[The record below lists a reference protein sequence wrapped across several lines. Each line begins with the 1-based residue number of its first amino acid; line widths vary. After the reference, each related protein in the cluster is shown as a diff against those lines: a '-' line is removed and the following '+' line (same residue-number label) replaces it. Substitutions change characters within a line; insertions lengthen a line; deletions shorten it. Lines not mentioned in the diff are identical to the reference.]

1 MQNSSSFIDLVVR
14 DSIREHFVSGSVLA
28 ITDGH
33 LDKIIWANAAGAN
46 AFANETLVEAIDAPT
61 LFSRSQKRQV
71 LNGLNNGIANMV
83 RIGARLVPILA
94 SHIELEAGQSAILL
108 SAPNPNG
115 HITLTQRA
123 KGMVDGLEQ
132 AQSRAAIIKS
142 DGSLVAA
149 TERFVGLDISPTVI
163 RGLISEVLQEE
174 DRLVKR
180 PVHTALGHLPSA
192 IARLDDDLHLLMVVM
207 PLKNTQESDQTDG
220 TVNLV
225 GHPKEVTKLQ
235 SAIAQ
240 GPYPAPPLAEAQPI
254 AAFTEPNTDLD
265 HHGDESLDTPQESAD
280 SGLETE
286 QMTLPTG
293 TQRFVWKTDRSG
305 ELLEASD
312 AFTNL
317 LAQSNSQL
325 IGRPFAAIMAEH
337 SAESANLIGL
347 MARQD
352 TWSGREIMIKL
363 KDHNLAVPVV
373 LSALPQRDRDNAFAG
388 YRGFGLI
395 RFENTRVIDAAISA
409 KEDAA
414 EITSDVNEP
423 ETPKVLGVA
432 DVFSDEHN
440 AQALLPLGAHSNLPE
455 QSFDAQQEEA
465 LADEEQDVTA
475 EVAHDET
482 DSIADD
488 YTSDSS
494 KNIEGQEDDTTP
506 PALQAEVSAIDE
518 VLAGDLNEKE
528 RETFAEIRRQLIDN
542 APAASAM
549 AAARLHKYGATS
561 LDTNDVDSTIKS
573 NVLPVKFGKASAA
586 EKTAA
591 LKANNQTL
599 TTTPRFMPS
608 AFAAID
614 LLPRKG
620 DIELSV
626 LDQLPL
632 AVMLQRGDDVI
643 YANDRLLDLSGFDDL
658 GAIAEAGGL
667 EALFEEPELDD
678 QREEPELRSVMRLK
692 RPDNDGLDAEAHI
705 QVISFKGSRALLLAL
720 LPIQHANSKDT
731 PVDKPETTGQNNDT
745 APSTTLINTAPSAIF
760 DTAETADPATLKAQ
774 IEELHS
780 ILDTATDGVILLD
793 DVANIRSINKSAEAL
808 FGYGNEVVR
817 SKPFTT
823 LFAIE
828 SHRSAMEYLTALT
841 DNGVAS
847 VMNDGLEVIG
857 REKEGR
863 FIPLFMTLGRLAGSN
878 GYCAVLRDITAWKR
892 AEENLTLARRDAE
905 SASTQKTA
913 FLARISHEIRT
924 PLNAIIGFSD
934 LMLDERFGSVK
945 DDRSREYLKDI
956 NKSGG
961 LVLDLV
967 NDLLDLSKIEA
978 GEQELEFSAVSINEL
993 LRESVS
999 MMQPKANQQRVI
1011 IRSSLSG
1018 DLPDVVADARSI
1030 KQIALNLLSNAVR
1043 FTNPGGQVVVSSA
1056 LMDDGCLA
1064 IRFRDTGIGM
1074 TEEQIEQA
1082 MQPYKQVHSEDVIAT
1097 KDGSGLGLPLTK
1109 AMVEGNRAD
1118 IMITSTPN
1126 VGTIVEVIF
1135 PANRVLS
1142 E

>member
-1 MQNSSSFIDLVVR
+1 MQNGSSFIDLVVR

-28 ITDGH
+28 ITDSN
-33 LDKIIWANAAGAN
+33 LDKVLWANAAGAS
-46 AFANETLVEAIDAPT
+46 AFADETLVDAIDAPT

-71 LNGLNNGIANMV
+71 LNGLDNGRANMV
-83 RIGARLVPILA
+83 RVGARLVPILA
-94 SHIELEAGQSAILL
+94 SRIELDAGQSAVLL

-115 HITLTQRA
+115 HATLNQRA
-123 KGMVDGLEQ
+123 KGMVDGLEA
-132 AQSRAAIIKS
+132 AQSRAAIIKN
-142 DGSLVAA
+142 DGTLVAS
-149 TERFVGLDISPTVI
+149 TPNFVGLDIDPAII
-163 RGLISEVLQEE
+163 RGLITEVAAEE

-180 PVHTALGHLPSA
+180 PVHTAMGHLPSA
-192 IARLDDDLHLLMVVM
+192 IARLDFDDLHLLMVVT
-207 PLKNTQESDQTDG
+207 PQKNTEENDSSDS

-225 GHPKEVTKLQ
+225 GHPKETTKLQ
-235 SAIAQ
+235 SFISSHSVATPPLPLEANHAIKPDNTPAIAENVT
-240 GPYPAPPLAEAQPI
+240 PREMADLQPEDQ
-254 AAFTEPNTDLD
+254 A
-265 HHGDESLDTPQESAD
+265 SLGTQTTPSAR
-280 SGLETE
+280 
-286 QMTLPTG
+286 MALPTS
-293 TQRFVWKTDRSG
+293 TQRFVWKTNKAG

-312 AFTNL
+312 AFTAL
-317 LAQSNSQL
+317 LNKGDARI
-325 IGRPFAAIMAEH
+325 IGRPFASIMAEH
-337 SAESANLIGL
+337 GAEGANLVSL

-352 TWSGREIMIKL
+352 TWSGREMLVTL
-363 KDHNLAVPVV
+363 KDHDVAVPIV
-373 LSALPQRDRDNAFAG
+373 LSALPQRDRDNDFAG

-395 RFENTRVIDAAISA
+395 RFDDVQPVGAAIIT
-409 KEDAA
+409 EA
-414 EITSDVNEP
+414 EMP
-423 ETPKVLGVA
+423 ETVVDQETTDELKVLGVA
-432 DVFSDEHN
+432 DVFTEEDDDADSAADQQ
-440 AQALLPLGAHSNLPE
+440 AQPLLPLGSPI
-455 QSFDAQQEEA
+455 EA
-465 LADEEQDVTA
+465 PVDTLKDADEAPSDDVLA
-475 EVAHDET
+475 EDVNADAKQDET
-482 DSIADD
+482 SPSSID
-488 YTSDSS
+488 
-494 KNIEGQEDDTTP
+494 E
-506 PALQAEVSAIDE
+506 EVSAIDA
-518 VLAGDLNEKE
+518 VLAGDLSDKE
-528 RETFAEIRRQLIDN
+528 REAFAEIRRQLIDN
-542 APAASAM
+542 APAANALASARTN
-549 AAARLHKYGATS
+549 AEPIVS
-561 LDTNDVDSTIKS
+561 LDKAKATEDAPSAKS
-573 NVLPVKFGKASAA
+573 NVLPVKFGAIANI
-586 EKTAA
+586 EKTSEP
-591 LKANNQTL
+591 KANNQTQIA
-599 TTTPRFMPS
+599 TPRFMPS

-632 AVMLQRGDDVI
+632 AVMLQRGDDII
-643 YANDRLLDLSGFDDL
+643 YANDQLLNLSGFDDL

-667 EALFEEPELDD
+667 DAIFEEPEHDD
-678 QREEPELRSVMRLK
+678 QDDEAPLELRSVMRLK
-692 RPDNDGLDAEAHI
+692 RRNDESLDAEAHI
-705 QVISFKGSRALLLAL
+705 QVINFEGSRALLLAL
-720 LPIQHANSKDT
+720 LPIH
-731 PVDKPETTGQNNDT
+731 TTGPDDGSQHPT
-745 APSTTLINTAPSAIF
+745 PEAASSTPPVTTVTGAIF
-760 DTAETADPATLKAQ
+760 DGVENADPAILKAQ
-774 IEELHS
+774 IEELHG

-808 FGYGNEVVR
+808 FGYNNDVVR

-878 GYCAVLRDITAWKR
+878 GYCAVLRDITPWKR
-892 AEENLTLARRDAE
+892 AEENLTSARRDAE

-978 GEQELEFSAVSINEL
+978 GEQELEFSAVTINEL

-1011 IRSSLSG
+1011 IRSSLSS

-1056 LMDDGCLA
+1056 LMDDGCVA

-1074 TEEQIEQA
+1074 SEEQIEQA

-1109 AMVEGNRAD
+1109 AMVEGNRAE
-1118 IMITSTPN
+1118 IMITSTPG